1 MEQVWWPAMGQME
14 HLYGEY
20 EVNDF
25 KDGVR
30 FLDFAYLRHPHKIAI
45 EIDGYGP
52 HCRDIDRRAFA
63 DRLVRQN
70 HLILDDWILLR
81 FSFDDVKE
89 HPRQC
94 QQMIQQML
102 GKLYSQEAVRELTL
116 HQREIIRIVS
126 HQLKPVPPVE
136 ISNILG
142 ISTQFARKLMQD
154 LVVKQYLASASQGER
169 VRYYRIGKRKLER

>member
-1 MEQVWWPAMGQME
+1 MWCPAFGQME

-20 EVNDF
+20 EVNDY

-30 FLDFAYLRHPHKIAI
+30 YLNFAYLRHPHKIAI

-52 HCRDIDRRAFA
+52 HCRDIDRRGFA
-63 DRLVRQN
+63 DRLLRQN
-70 HLILDDWILLR
+70 HLILDHWLLLR
-81 FSFDDVKE
+81 FSLDDVKE

-102 GKLYSQEAVRELTL
+102 GMLYSHSAVKEINL

-126 HQLKPVPPVE
+126 HHVKPVSPSE
-136 ISNILG
+136 ISALLG
-142 ISTQFARKLMQD
+142 ISTQFARKLMQE
-154 LVVKQYLASASQGER
+154 LVTKKFLMSASQGER